1 MNTYK
6 VILPLLVFDDAGGE
20 HKQGDTF
27 EKEFPS
33 ASEED
38 TAIDTGLLEI
48 VPRTYKV
55 VGTSRVFETAPGDQF
70 EKGLRMGQEAA
81 LIAGGH
87 IERVDTK
94 KTAAPKKEKEA

>member
-1 MNTYK
+1 MNNYK
-6 VILPLLVFDDAGGE
+6 VLLPLLVNGE
-20 HKQGDTF
+20 HGQGDVF
-27 EKEFPS
+27 EYQFPS
-33 ASEED
+33 EAEEN

-70 EKGLRMGQEAA
+70 DKGLRMGQEDA

-87 IERVDTK
+87 IERVEAK
-94 KTAAPKKEKEA
+94 KTVAPKKEKEA